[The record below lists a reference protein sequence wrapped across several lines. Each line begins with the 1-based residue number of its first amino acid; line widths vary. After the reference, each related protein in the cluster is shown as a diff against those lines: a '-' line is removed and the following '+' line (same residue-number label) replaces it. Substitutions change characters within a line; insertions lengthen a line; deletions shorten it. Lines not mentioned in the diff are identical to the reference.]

1 MGSDAP
7 PTILRP
13 PVPAVPDP
21 LLAIAAGAL
30 VGAFVGLTGVGGG
43 AIMTPILVLGFGI
56 DPVVAIATDLLFA
69 SVVKIAAGTIHF
81 RGQHVDMQVVRRLW
95 LGSIPACIVVGSV
108 LAIKVEPD
116 QKVLVVRTMGALI
129 LVSGLSMLFGHVVQ
143 RLSTAKRLADPERF
157 KKPQAALTVV
167 AGALLGSVIAA
178 TSIGA
183 GAIGAVLLRALYP
196 LRMTPIRLV
205 ATDTVF
211 AIPVALV
218 AGGSFAVQ
226 GRTDWSLLGL
236 LLMGALPLAIVC
248 SMLAARLDARW
259 LKSIVGLTLLGI
271 AIKMLTA

>member
-1 MGSDAP
+1 M
-7 PTILRP
+7 
-13 PVPAVPDP
+13 PDP
-21 LLAIAAGAL
+21 LIVIAAGAL
-30 VGAFVGLTGVGGG
+30 VGTFVGLTGVGGG
-43 AIMTPILVLGFGI
+43 AIMTPILVVGFGI

-69 SVVKIAAGTIHF
+69 AVVKIAAGLVHF
-81 RGQHVDMQVVRRLW
+81 RGKHVDMQVLRRLW

-108 LAIKVEPD
+108 LAIKVDAD
-116 QKVLVVRTMGALI
+116 QKQLLVRVIGALI
-129 LVSGLSMLFGHVVQ
+129 LVSGLSMLLGHLVQ
-143 RLSTAKRLADPERF
+143 KLSTAKRLADPTRF
-157 KKPQAALTVV
+157 KRPQAALTVV

-226 GRTDWSLLGL
+226 GRTDWGL
-236 LLMGALPLAIVC
+236 LAFLLAGALPMAVAA
-248 SMLAARLDARW
+248 SLAAARMNAAW
-259 LKSIVGLTLLGI
+259 LKSIMGVTLI
-271 AIKMLTA
+271 AIALKMIAT

>member
-1 MGSDAP
+1 M
-7 PTILRP
+7 
-13 PVPAVPDP
+13 PDP
-21 LLAIAAGAL
+21 LLVIASGAL

-69 SVVKIAAGTIHF
+69 AIVKVAAGAVHF
-81 RGQHVDMQVVRRLW
+81 RGKHVDMQVLRRLW

-116 QKVLVVRTMGALI
+116 QKVIVVRAMGALI
-129 LVSGLSMLFGHVVQ
+129 LVSALSMLFGHLIQ
-143 RLSTAKRLADPERF
+143 KFSTAKRLADPERF
-157 KKPQAALTVV
+157 KRPQAALTVA

-236 LLMGALPLAIVC
+236 LLAGALPLAIV
-248 SMLAARLDARW
+248 SSIVAARINARW
-259 LKSIVGLTLLGI
+259 LRTLMGLTLAGI
-271 AIKMLTA
+271 AIKMLMT